1 MNPFKTKGR
10 ITIKEYAWNIA
21 ISIAILT
28 GVIKIANF
36 MIDDLQGVSSF
47 YESFGSVLL
56 IVGVIFFLISVASYS
71 GRRLQDI
78 GKSPSGFV
86 TIFIP
91 LYNLYMLMILFSQV
105 GFGNNMYGPE
115 VTRNEVK
122 DKVYLLRLIS
132 IILMVTICD
141 QGFQSYNEK
150 LLHTFLDAPE
160 KNDLYVIKT
169 DLDGQYKYQLYNITN
184 VSDNQINFAVANYV
198 YISTS
203 EIKKDIESK
212 EIKASE
218 YFIENITVDRE
229 SLNPQ
234 KIEKI
239 IRYY

>member
-10 ITIKEYAWNIA
+10 ISIKEYTWNIA
-21 ISIAILT
+21 ISITILI
-28 GVIKIANF
+28 GVIKISNF
-36 MIDDLQGVSSF
+36 MTDDLQGVPRF
-47 YESFGSVLL
+47 YESFGYVLFL
-56 IVGVIFFLISVASYS
+56 AGVIFFLISIASYS

-91 LYNLYMLMILFSQV
+91 FYNLYLIMILFSQI

-115 VTRNEVK
+115 VTKSEVK

-132 IILMVTICD
+132 IILLITICE
-141 QGFQSYNEK
+141 QGFQSYNEN
-150 LLHTFLDAPE
+150 LFQTFLNAPE

-169 DLDGQYKYQLYNITN
+169 NPDGQYKYQLYNINN
-184 VSDNQINFAVANYV
+184 VSDNQINFAVANYM
-198 YISTS
+198 YISIS
-203 EIKKDIESK
+203 DIKKDIESK
-212 EIKASE
+212 EIKDSE
-218 YFIENITVDRE
+218 YFEENIVIDRE
-229 SLNPQ
+229 SLKSQ